1 MSECPTANEFG
12 VRNNPVCV
20 ESVNTSSF
28 DDITSVSDIKV
39 SSLFL
44 SLSLSLSHTHTY
56 SLSLIILH
64 LIIIFIILQ
73 DLLVHI
79 REERC
84 APYYITSTAGK
95 LRGATD

>member
-1 MSECPTANEFG
+1 MSECPTSNEFG

-20 ESVNTSSF
+20 DSVNTSRF
-28 DDITSVSDIKV
+28 MNLDDITAAPDIRVS
-39 SSLFL
+39 
-44 SLSLSLSHTHTY
+44 SLSHTHTHLF

-64 LIIIFIILQ
+64 LNNTLQ
-73 DLLVHI
+73 ALLEHI
-79 REERC
+79 SQEEC